1 MEPIDNSNIDGRLA
15 AIAMNLEL
23 LSRDREDDK
32 RRIDALL
39 KAGETTE
46 RQIRALFALAEEGIK
61 ETDKLTATIERNAA
75 AIERNAEAI
84 ARNAEAIARNAE
96 AIARNT
102 EASAQSSE
110 DVRSLARHAI
120 ETGDLIRAIAK
131 ETDARLR
138 RLEDKP

>member
-39 KAGETTE
+39 KAGEANE
-46 RQIRALFALAEEGIK
+46 RQIKALFALAEEGIK
-61 ETDKLTATIERNAA
+61 QTDKLTA
-75 AIERNAEAI
+75 AI
-84 ARNAEAIARNAE
+84 ARNADAIARNAD
-96 AIARNT
+96 AIAQN
-102 EASAQSSE
+102 SE
-110 DVRSLARHAI
+110 DIRSLARHAI